1 MRYGEVI
8 QKARKG
14 GGFSQEELAI
24 RVGVVRTTIGAWET
38 EKFPPTDAKKIA
50 ALERN
55 LNLPLGSLYRLL
67 VVDGEG
73 WEPEASIL
81 EATDR
86 DPSLKEIQHRLSN
99 LVRTIGELYERCD
112 SPEEVMNL
120 LLDVGEDGRINN
132 HPKNEAFMDLLEAL
146 VPLAGEVLKAVKH
159 GKEDLS

>member
-1 MRYGEVI
+1 MYGCTI
-8 QKARKG
+8 RK
-14 GGFSQEELAI
+14 SRKKLRIAQAQLAEKI
-24 RVGVVRTTIGAWET
+24 GCTRTTICDWEN
-38 EKFPPTDAKKIA
+38 EKYPPTDAKKIA
-50 ALERN
+50 ALERG
-55 LNLPLGSLYRLL
+55 LELPLGSLYRLL
-67 VVDGEG
+67 VADGES

-81 EATDR
+81 KVTDR
-86 DPSLKEIQHRLSN
+86 SPSLKEIQHRLSN

-120 LLDVGEDGRINN
+120 LLDVGDDGRIN